1 MYLVSINYS
10 VIFRIKI
17 RELDYEK
24 SIFRDINVEFG
35 DNIIFSVNFNLWDE
49 IKMFL
54 SYWKDNFLLLLKI
67 RWCFFFGY

>member
-35 DNIIFSVNFNLWDE
+35 DNIIFSVNFNL
-49 IKMFL
+49 
-54 SYWKDNFLLLLKI
+54 
-67 RWCFFFGY
+67 